1 MISST
6 TSSTTS
12 SESLPKRIRSA
23 SARLFNSSANT
34 NNIKRFSYQ
43 STSSN
48 SSNSI
53 LNTKWFPRIRKRR
66 ASASSISP
74 TFSIVF
80 SSSPT
85 KTLFRQPTC
94 FSFEDKI
101 KQPQHQQEFTVV
113 NTFSSELELL
123 YREAKEEIAYAIESQ
138 GSIYY
143 EGDVATANAAFELC
157 ESKFTTALQILGDT
171 TNAVKFRFR
180 WETDLQELRLL
191 LENLPTVTHSIY
203 Q

>member
-1 MISST
+1 MITST

-23 SARLFNSSANT
+23 SARLFNSNT
-34 NNIKRFSYQ
+34 ASSNIKRFSYQ
-43 STSSN
+43 STSSS

-53 LNTKWFPRIRKRR
+53 FNAKWFPRIRKRR
-66 ASASSISP
+66 ASASSITP

-85 KTLFRQPTC
+85 KTIFCQPTC
-94 FSFEDKI
+94 FSFEDKV
-101 KQPQHQQEFTVV
+101 KPQQHQEFTIA
-113 NTFSSELELL
+113 NTLSSELEVL

-157 ESKFTTALQILGDT
+157 ESKFATALQILGDT